1 MPTKD
6 KVNSNVSKSENRS
19 SGSSYTKVPSVIHSV
34 NEPDTVSYVKMNSQ
48 RSNIKETKNNPDNVS
63 HAKTKETKDK

>member
-48 RSNIKETKNNPDNVS
+48 RSNIKETKSNPDDVS